1 LSKIRKVWDITASGF
16 NVVLAGSI
24 ILYAIAAH
32 AETKKVMDQLE
43 LNISLLLLDSQL
55 ECIATNIYH
64 EARSESELGMSA
76 VAWVTLN
83 RVEHKQYPNSPCEVV
98 YDAVTDNFNNP
109 KKYMCQFSWYC
120 DGKSDKIRNAAM
132 WGKAL
137 VIASDILNNFDNYPD
152 PTGGSHMYHANYV
165 NPDWA
170 EDYEKVVNIDNHI
183 FYRDKK

>member
-1 LSKIRKVWDITASGF
+1 MKKVWNLTAGVF
-16 NVVLAGSI
+16 NIVLAGSI
-24 ILYAIAAH
+24 VLYAITAH
-32 AETKKVMDQLE
+32 AETKNVTDQLE
-43 LNISLLLLDSQL
+43 LNSQL

-64 EARSESELGMSA
+64 EARNESELGMRA

-83 RVEHKQYPNSPCEVV
+83 RVQHEQYPNSPCEVV
-98 YDAVTDNFNNP
+98 YDAVVDNNDNP

-120 DGKSDKIRNAAM
+120 DGKSDKIQNAAM

-137 VIASDILNNFDNYPD
+137 VLASDILNNYNNYPD

-165 NPDWA
+165 NPAWA
-170 EDYEKVVNIDNHI
+170 KDYVRVVKIDTHI